1 MKKELFIHFAF
12 CISLVVFSTLVN
24 GWFSLIYWPFWAGAF
39 LGTILPDIDHLL
51 YVFFLK
57 PQELTS
63 QRVGHMLGKRDIV
76 GSLNL
81 LAETRGERTK
91 LVFHSATFQ
100 LIFWVL
106 TFFVITSSGSL
117 LGRGLVLAFTL
128 HLLVDQLVDLSDT
141 GSLENWFKNF
151 PLEMDPRKQKLYL
164 WANLILLLIFSFF
177 L

>member
-1 MKKELFIHFAF
+1 MKKELFVHFAF
-12 CISLVVFSTLVN
+12 CISLVIFVTLTN

-39 LGTILPDIDHLL
+39 LGTLLPDIDHLL

-63 QRVGHMLGKRDIV
+63 QRVGHMLGKKDIV

-100 LIFWVL
+100 LIFWIL
-106 TFFVITSSGSL
+106 TFFVITSSSSL
-117 LGRGLVLAFTL
+117 LGLGLVLAFAL
-128 HLLVDQLVDLSDT
+128 HLLVDQAVDLFDT
-141 GSLENWFKNF
+141 GSLDNWFKNF
-151 PLEMDPRKQKLYL
+151 PLEMEVRKQKIFL
-164 WANLILLLIFSFF
+164 WVNFILLLIFSFI